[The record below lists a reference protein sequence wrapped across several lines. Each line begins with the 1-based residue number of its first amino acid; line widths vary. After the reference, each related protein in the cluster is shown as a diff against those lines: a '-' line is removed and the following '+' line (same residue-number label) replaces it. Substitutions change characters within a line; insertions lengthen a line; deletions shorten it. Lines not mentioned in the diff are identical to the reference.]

1 MIVIGASI
9 GGAAAVKEIISRLPA
24 SFSVPIALV
33 LHRHRDSDD
42 ALLDIL
48 QRSCLL
54 PLREP
59 FDKEPI
65 LPGHIYV
72 APPDYHLLI
81 EPMHFAL
88 SVDEPVQYARPSIDV
103 LFESAADA
111 LGNEIIAVVLSGA
124 NRDGAK
130 GAAEIRR
137 RGGLLIAQD
146 PSTADGPVMPEA
158 AIAEAGANYIC
169 QLDEIAGLLQ
179 RLTAERSRFAR

>member
-9 GGAAAVKEIISRLPA
+9 GGAAAVREIFSRLPA
-24 SFSVPIALV
+24 AFPVPIALV

-42 ALLDIL
+42 ALIEIL
-48 QRSCLL
+48 QRSSLL

-81 EPMHFAL
+81 ESMYFSL
-88 SVDEPVQYARPSIDV
+88 SVDDPVQFARPSIDV

-111 LGNEIIAVVLSGA
+111 LGQDLIAVVLSGA

-137 RGGLLIAQD
+137 QGGIVIVQD
-146 PSTADGPVMPEA
+146 PATADGPTMPAA
-158 AIAEAGANYIC
+158 AITEAGAHYIC
-169 QLDEIAGLLQ
+169 RLDEIAGLLL
-179 RLTAERSRFAR
+179 RLTADRRKFA

>member
-9 GGAAAVKEIISRLPA
+9 GGAAAVREIFRRLPA
-24 SFSVPIALV
+24 SFAVPMALV

-42 ALLDIL
+42 ALIDIL

-54 PLREP
+54 PVREP

-72 APPDYHLLI
+72 APPDYHLLV
-81 EPMHFAL
+81 EPGHFSL
-88 SVDEPVQYARPSIDV
+88 SVDDPVQFARPSIDV

-111 LGNEIIAVVLSGA
+111 LGSDLIAVVLSGA

-137 RGGLLIAQD
+137 QGGIVIVQD
-146 PSTADGPVMPEA
+146 PSTADGPTMPAA
-158 AIAEAGANYIC
+158 AISEAGAHYIC
-169 QLDEIAGLLQ
+169 RLDEIAGLLL
-179 RLTAERSRFAR
+179 RLSADRQKFA